1 LTVGARQVVFAI
13 PGDLQARTGGYGY
26 ARRMIQALGAC
37 GWQVQVLTLSARF
50 PHPDAQ
56 ALAEADAA
64 FAALPDGCC
73 VLVDGLAFGALDALA
88 ARQASRLRLCAL
100 VHHPLGLEAGLEPA
114 RAQALLASERAAL
127 AQVRSIVTTSHT
139 TAHWLRTHFDLDQAR
154 LHVALPGLD
163 RPAAVATPAP
173 PGTPLRILAIGAL
186 IRRKGLDLLI
196 DALAPLQALPWTLRI
211 VGPERDAATAQAL
224 REQVASC
231 RLQERIRFVGEVAQT
246 APELAR
252 ADLFALPSRHE
263 GYGMVFAEAMAH
275 GLPVLACRA
284 GAVPEVVPPSAG
296 VLVPV
301 EDVAALT
308 EALRTL
314 LTDQSLRA
322 LLGAGARQAALQLP
336 GWEDSARVLVQAL
349 EAA

>member
-1 LTVGARQVVFAI
+1 
-13 PGDLQARTGGYGY
+13 
-26 ARRMIQALGAC
+26 M
-37 GWQVQVLTLSARF
+37 
-50 PHPDAQ
+50 
-56 ALAEADAA
+56 
-64 FAALPDGCC
+64 
-73 VLVDGLAFGALDALA
+73 
-88 ARQASRLRLCAL
+88 
-100 VHHPLGLEAGLEPA
+100 
-114 RAQALLASERAAL
+114 
-127 AQVRSIVTTSHT
+127 
-139 TAHWLRTHFDLDQAR
+139 
-154 LHVALPGLD
+154 
-163 RPAAVATPAP
+163 
-173 PGTPLRILAIGAL
+173 
-186 IRRKGLDLLI
+186 
-196 DALAPLQALPWTLRI
+196 
-211 VGPERDAATAQAL
+211 
-224 REQVASC
+224 ASC

-284 GAVPEVVPPSAG
+284 GAVPEVVPPSAA

-314 LTDQSLRA
+314 LTDQPLRA

-336 GWEDSARVLVQAL
+336 AWEDSARVLVQAL